1 MAANEE
7 KSMFRARTVA
17 RICVAS
23 SVGTLLALNS
33 AHAASCDHW
42 LRLDADEKASTV
54 VRMIDDAL
62 AGNRGRKYDVN
73 REAIA
78 RCLHSRAAEMTI
90 AFDDV
95 CASSRSAG
103 MQAIREVFD
112 TYVWSC
118 VG

>member
-1 MAANEE
+1 MSIYRSVTRSGVVSVAA
-7 KSMFRARTVA
+7 M
-17 RICVAS
+17 
-23 SVGTLLALNS
+23 LLALDS
-33 AHAASCDHW
+33 AAAMSCDRW
-42 LRLDADEKASTV
+42 RRLDADEKSRTV
-54 VRMIDDAL
+54 QRMIDEAL

-78 RCLHSRAAEMTI
+78 RCLRDRAAEISI

-95 CASSRSAG
+95 CSNSRSAG
-103 MQAIREVFD
+103 MQAIRDVFD